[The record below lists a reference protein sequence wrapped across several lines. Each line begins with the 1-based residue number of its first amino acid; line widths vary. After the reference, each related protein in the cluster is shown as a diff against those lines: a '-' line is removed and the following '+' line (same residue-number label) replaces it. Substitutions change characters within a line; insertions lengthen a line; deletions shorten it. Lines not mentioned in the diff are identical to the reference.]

1 MTFFDSDD
9 EFEQVLRRFNER
21 LDRLN
26 EQLEQADRILASLD
40 RHDND
45 GFEREEIADSDDDE
59 GSVATVDAVTGAIN
73 EFDCD
78 DSDCETVAEDWND
91 PYRTPV
97 RVYQHI
103 HADIIIPDN
112 LEDGLEFLDEL

>member
-1 MTFFDSDD
+1 MSFFDSDD
-9 EFEQVLRRFNER
+9 EFEQVLRGFNER
-21 LDRLN
+21 LNRLN

-59 GSVATVDAVTGAIN
+59 GSVATVDVFTGAAN
-73 EFDCD
+73 EIDCD

-103 HADIIIPDN
+103 IIPDDV
-112 LEDGLEFLDEL
+112 EDGLEFLDEL